1 MNPVISIIIATFNAD
16 KFLKNCLDSIIPQ
29 ISKNIELIIID
40 AGSKDGTVD
49 IIKNYNEYITF
60 WISEPDKGIYDAW
73 NKGVLASSGDW
84 IMFIGA
90 DDQLLPGA
98 LEKYAGFMSKLPSI
112 DEVDYI
118 SSRMEMVDLS
128 GRSIRVKGWAW
139 EWPLFLKDMTVAH
152 PGSLHSKRLFDQYGL
167 FDISYKIT
175 GDYELLL
182 RPREKLKAVFFDEI
196 TVLMQ
201 EGGASDS
208 LKALL
213 EHERA
218 AVQTGGASAT
228 SARLNVYK
236 ISLKFRVKAILRKMG
251 FNAYLKK

>member
-1 MNPVISIIIATFNAD
+1 MNPIISIIIATFNAD
-16 KFLKNCLDSIIPQ
+16 KFLKNCLDSIVPQ
-29 ISKNIELIIID
+29 IGKNIELIIID
-40 AGSKDGTVD
+40 GGSKDTTAD

-60 WISEPDKGIYDAW
+60 SISEPDKGIYDAW

-84 IMFIGA
+84 IMFLGA

-98 LEKYAGFMSKLPSI
+98 IEKYVGFISKFPSV
-112 DEVDYI
+112 DKVDYI
-118 SSRMEMVDLS
+118 SSRMKMVDLT

-236 ISLKFRVKAILRKMG
+236 ISLKFRVKAILRKIG

>member
-1 MNPVISIIIATFNAD
+1 MKISIIVATYNAALYLERLINSINIQN
-16 KFLKNCLDSIIPQ
+16 FDSL
-29 ISKNIELIIID
+29 ELIIID
-40 AGSKDGTVD
+40 AGSKDGTVEL
-49 IIKNYNEYITF
+49 IKKHLEKISY
-60 WISEPDKGIYDAW
+60 WISEPDNGIYDAW
-73 NKGVLASSGDW
+73 NKGVQASSGDW
-84 IMFIGA
+84 IMFLGA
-90 DDQLLPGA
+90 DDQLLPDA
-98 LEKYAGFMSKLPSI
+98 IKKYAEFIAKLSHI
-112 DEVDYI
+112 EEVEYI
-118 SSRMEMVDLS
+118 SSRMEMVDLA

-152 PGSLHSKRLFDQYGL
+152 PGSLHSKKLFDQYGL
-167 FDISYKIT
+167 FNIAYKIT

-182 RPREKLKAVFFDEI
+182 RPREKLKAVFFDEV

-218 AVQTGGASAT
+218 AVETGGASAM
-228 SARLNVYK
+228 SARFNVYK
-236 ISLKFRVKAILRKMG
+236 INLKFRIKAFLRKMG